1 MIAGGGALP
10 LRAAAAAR
18 ARGEG
23 IYVIRL
29 AGAADPA
36 LAAWPGEECAMG
48 EAGRI
53 LRLLKEQ
60 ECDAVV
66 FAGVVRRPDFK
77 SLKVDWRGAALLPK
91 VIAAAAR
98 GDGALL
104 SALVETVEAE
114 GMFVIGAEE
123 VAGDVVAAQGA
134 MGAHAPGEDDLRDM
148 RKAAQIIEALGPFD
162 VGQAAVVAAG
172 HALAIEAAEGTD
184 AMLDRCAAV
193 RAGTLPDKTAPADAA
208 PADVAQTDAA
218 QADATPC
225 GVLMKRPKPGQE
237 LRIDLPVIGPETI
250 RRALAAGLRGVAVEA
265 GVAIVIDRDEVVRL
279 ADGAGLFV
287 YGFTAAEARA
297 GNPPSKERRAP

>member
-10 LRAAAAAR
+10 LRAAAAAS
-18 ARGEG
+18 ARGEELF
-23 IYVIRL
+23 VIRL
-29 AGAADPA
+29 TGAADDA
-36 LAAWPGEECAMG
+36 MQAWPGEECAMG

-77 SLKVDWRGAALLPK
+77 ALKVDWRGAALLPK

-104 SALVETVEAE
+104 NVLVETVEAE

-123 VAGDVVAAQGA
+123 VIREVVAEKGT
-134 MGAHAPGEDDLRDM
+134 MGALAPHEEDLRDLS
-148 RKAAQIIEALGPFD
+148 KAAQIIEALGPFD
-162 VGQAAVVAAG
+162 IGQAAVVADG
-172 HALAIEAAEGTD
+172 LALAIEAAEGTD
-184 AMLDRCAAV
+184 AMLDRCAAL
-193 RAGTLPDKTAPADAA
+193 RAGKDAA
-208 PADVAQTDAA
+208 A
-218 QADATPC
+218 PC

-250 RRALAAGLRGVAVEA
+250 RRAKAAGLRGVAVEA

-279 ADGAGLFV
+279 ADEAGLFV
-287 YGFTAAEARA
+287 YGFMPE
-297 GNPPSKERRAP
+297 EVRAP

>member
-1 MIAGGGALP
+1 MVRWKKLGMIAGGGALP
-10 LRAAAAAR
+10 LRAAAATG
-18 ARGEG
+18 ARGEELF
-23 IYVIRL
+23 VIRL
-29 AGAADPA
+29 AGAADDA
-36 LAAWPGEECAMG
+36 LQAWPGEECAMG

-77 SLKVDWRGAALLPK
+77 ALKVDWRGAALLPK

-104 SALVETVEAE
+104 NVLVETVEAE

-123 VAGDVVAAQGA
+123 VIREVVAEKGT
-134 MGAHAPGEDDLRDM
+134 MGALAPHEEDLRDLS
-148 RKAAQIIEALGPFD
+148 KAAQIIEALGPFD
-162 VGQAAVVAAG
+162 IGQAAVVADG
-172 HALAIEAAEGTD
+172 LALAIEAAEGTD
-184 AMLDRCAAV
+184 AMLDRCAAL
-193 RAGTLPDKTAPADAA
+193 REGKETLPS
-208 PADVAQTDAA
+208 
-218 QADATPC
+218 C

-250 RRALAAGLRGVAVEA
+250 RRAKAAGLRGVAVEA

-279 ADGAGLFV
+279 ADEAGLFV
-287 YGFTAAEARA
+287 YGFTHE
-297 GNPPSKERRAP
+297 EVRAP